1 MVHHSPDILSLLLIS
16 RLLEVKKR
24 LSLMVGS
31 EAMLDEGRDA
41 LTDVA

>member
-1 MVHHSPDILSLLLIS
+1 MLSLLLIS
-16 RLLEVKKR
+16 RLLQVKEL

-41 LTDVA
+41 WTDVA